1 MSAQPENKEILAEQT
16 QLLKEMLKW
25 LKFMGSGQVTA
36 ALNSALT
43 NDKLR
48 QAYQLSDGKNTST
61 MISKL
66 TGIAQP
72 RISEL
77 WKQWAVLGL
86 GDTVTASGGSR
97 FRRAFDLKS
106 MGISVPEI
114 KQQEESSAAIPAPT
128 TGEDQID
135 KQ

>member
-1 MSAQPENKEILAEQT
+1 MSAPSEHTEILKEQT

-25 LKFMGSGQVTA
+25 LRFMGSSQVTA
-36 ALNSALT
+36 ALNSTLT

-48 QAYQLSDGKNTST
+48 RAYQLSDGKNTST
-61 MISKL
+61 VISKL
-66 TGIAQP
+66 TGISQP

-86 GDTVTASGGSR
+86 GDTITASGGSR

-106 MGISVPEI
+106 MGISVAEI
-114 KQQEESSAAIPAPT
+114 KEQEPAEMAAPA
-128 TGEDQID
+128 TGEEQID